1 MERSS
6 IIHTGDDMKITM
18 NDERIVSIAQLQ
30 EFLKA
35 VDGAVIFSSEAKG
48 NKNKQKRY
56 EWIGRT
62 LGKFRYGKLKKKD
75 KGIVLKYLKQVTKL
89 SKNHLKKLT
98 ARKKKKGTLRVVT
111 GSRHVFPARYGTSD
125 IARLI
130 ETDNAHGRISG
141 VATKRILE
149 REFLIFGKNEYE
161 RISHLSVTHLY
172 RIRKKKRQYQSQ
184 ILFMEKTRAAN
195 RNIAVRKKPNPYGKP
210 GFLRVDTVHQ
220 GDLDKEKGVYHVN
233 MVDEVTQ
240 WEIIGCVEGISE
252 FFLEPLLQELLNR
265 FPFVILGFHSDN
277 GGEYINRVVAELLT
291 KLMIDQTKSRS
302 RRTNDNA
309 LVEGKNNIV
318 RKFMGHGHIQKKHAR
333 LINQFYRENMD
344 EYLNF
349 HRPCGFATERIDKRG
364 KIVKVYDV
372 YLTPHEKLVSLP
384 DFGRYLK
391 KYVSKES
398 LEQISRKES
407 DNECGK
413 KLQEAR
419 HKLFKNFTR

>member
-1 MERSS
+1 MD
-6 IIHTGDDMKITM
+6 IIMK
-18 NDERIVSIAQLQ
+18 DERIASIAQLQ

-35 VDGAVIFSSEAKG
+35 VDGAVTFSSETKG

-62 LGKFRYGKLKKKD
+62 LGKFRYGKLKKKE
-75 KGIVLKYLKQVTKL
+75 KGIVLKYLKQVTRL
-89 SKNHLKKLT
+89 STNHLKKLI
-98 ARKKKKGTLRVVT
+98 ARKRKKKSLRIIT
-111 GSRHVFPARYGTSD
+111 DNRHVFPARYGTSD

-149 REFLIFGKNEYE
+149 REFLVFGKNEYE

-172 RIRKKKRQYQSQ
+172 RIRKDKRQYKSQ
-184 ILFMEKTRAAN
+184 ILFMEKTRAAD

-220 GDLDKEKGVYHVN
+220 GDLGKEKGVYHIN

-240 WEIIGCVEGISE
+240 WEIIGSVEGISE
-252 FFLEPLLQELLNR
+252 MFLEPLLKELLDR
-265 FPFVILGFHSDN
+265 FPFAILGFHSDN
-277 GGEYINRVVAELLT
+277 GGEYINRVVAKLLA

-318 RKFMGHGHIQKKHAR
+318 RKFMGHRYIQKKRAR

-349 HRPCGFATERIDKRG
+349 HRPCGFATERVDDRG
-364 KIVKVYDV
+364 KIVKVYDI
-372 YLTPHEKLVSLP
+372 YLTPYEKLISLP
-384 DFGRYLK
+384 DFERYLK
-391 KYVSKES
+391 KDVSKES
-398 LEQISRKES
+398 LEQISMKES

-413 KLQEAR
+413 KLQEAKQ
-419 HKLFKNFTR
+419 KLFKNFTG